1 MNPSHPSMSTHQW
14 LMALCIVTIWGLN
27 FVVIKVGLSGGVPP
41 FLLGCLR
48 FVLVFFP
55 AVLWVPRPRVDW
67 RWLLAYGLTIN
78 LGQFALLFWAMSVG
92 MPAGLASLVLQA
104 QVLFTLGLSVLL
116 WRERLH
122 AVNVAGLLIAI
133 GGLWLLGVQSLSNAP
148 AGSQMT
154 LAGLLLTLGA
164 AFSWACGN
172 VISKRMMSG
181 QPQGGGSQALLGVV
195 VWSAAVPILPF
206 ALLSWWFEGPQRLA
220 TVWTD
225 LQGGT
230 VLAVAYL
237 AYAATILGYTMWGTL
252 LTRLPTSTVA
262 PLTLL
267 VPVVGLSSAWLLL
280 GEQLSA
286 LQIAGAAT
294 ILTGL
299 AIHVFGR
306 RLLAA
311 WSPPA
316 PAAQGHD

>member
-1 MNPSHPSMSTHQW
+1 MSTRQW

-55 AVLWVPRPRVDW
+55 AVLWVPRPRLDW

-133 GGLWLLGVQSLSNAP
+133 GGLWMLGMQSLTNAP
-148 AGSQMT
+148 ASSQMT

-172 VISKRMMSG
+172 VINKHMMSRRPADG
-181 QPQGGGSQALLGVV
+181 RPASGGSSDLLGVV

-220 TVWTD
+220 AVWTN
-225 LQGGT
+225 LQWGT

-237 AYAATILGYTMWGTL
+237 AYAATILGYTLWGTL

-286 LQIAGAAT
+286 LQMAGAAT

-299 AIHVFGR
+299 GVHVFGR
-306 RLLAA
+306 RLLAI
-311 WSPPA
+311 WRPA
-316 PAAQGHD
+316 ATAAQGHD

>member
-1 MNPSHPSMSTHQW
+1 MSTHQW

>member
-1 MNPSHPSMSTHQW
+1 MSARQW

-55 AVLWVPRPRVDW
+55 AVLWVPRPRLDW

-122 AVNVAGLLIAI
+122 AVNMAGLLIAI
-133 GGLWLLGVQSLSNAP
+133 GGLWMLGMQSLTNAP
-148 AGSQMT
+148 ASSQMT

-172 VISKRMMSG
+172 VINKHMMSRRPADG
-181 QPQGGGSQALLGVV
+181 RPASGGSSDLLGVV
-195 VWSAAVPILPF
+195 VWSAAVPIVPF

-220 TVWTD
+220 AVWAN
-225 LQGGT
+225 LQWGT

-237 AYAATILGYTMWGTL
+237 AYAATILGYTLWGTL

-286 LQIAGAAT
+286 LQMAGAAT

-299 AIHVFGR
+299 GVHVFGR

-311 WSPPA
+311 WRQPA
-316 PAAQGHD
+316 TAAQGHD